1 MASEK
6 HLEELH
12 IEQGRRRQDDHRSRE
27 LKEEDLLHK
36 SPEEQVKMLEEQV
49 KMLREALK
57 TKDETLRTKDEA
69 LEIKEKQVQ
78 ELIANQKNPATPRRD
93 GSSVVHGRPL
103 MVNCM
108 FQEWLTDIF

>member
-36 SPEEQVKMLEEQV
+36 SPEEQVKKLEEQV

-57 TKDETLRTKDEA
+57 TKDEA

-78 ELIANQKNPATPRRD
+78 ELLANQKNLATPRPN
-93 GSSVVHGRPL
+93 GSVVLNGRPL